1 MNYQLY
7 KSTAIDSFSSR
18 PLFPDIKHWTDH
30 VGLHPD
36 ELSPGSLSFT
46 AALRIR
52 LQEVQHA
59 SDGHQSEGDR
69 SEEKQVR
76 RIHALVGVN
85 EHGQ

>member
-1 MNYQLY
+1 MKYELY

-18 PLFPDIKHWTDH
+18 SLFPDIKHWTDH

-59 SDGHQSEGDR
+59 SDGRKSQGNR
-69 SEEKQVR
+69 SKEKQVR

-85 EHGQ
+85 EHDQ